1 MKIIDNFINDQDIVN
16 DIQSTLLGNNFP
28 YFYNNYVAEPT
39 DQSDYYFNHVLFH
52 QNEVRSEHYNKIL
65 SPILGRLDFNYLIRA
80 KINCYTRKE
89 KHIEAGMHVDMNEK
103 HFVAL
108 YSVNTNNGYT
118 MFEDGTKVPSVAN
131 TFVSFPSN
139 MRHTG
144 STCTDVKFRGLI
156 NFNYI
161 KTKENANT

>member
-39 DQSDYYFNHVLFH
+39 DHSDYYFNHILFH
-52 QNEVRSEHYNKIL
+52 QNEVKSDYYNQIL
-65 SPILGRLDFNYLIRA
+65 SPLLGRLDYNYLIRG

-89 KHIEAGMHVDMNEK
+89 KHIEAGMHVDMNGK
-103 HFVAL
+103 HFVGL

-118 MFEDGTKVPSVAN
+118 MFEDGTKVKSVAN
-131 TFVSFPSN
+131 QMIIFDGRMKHCSAN
-139 MRHTG
+139 Q
-144 STCTDVKFRGLI
+144 TDENLRI
-156 NFNYI
+156 NINI
-161 KTKENANT
+161 NLK

>member
-118 MFEDGTKVPSVAN
+118 MFEDGTKVKSVAN
-131 TFVSFPSN
+131 QMIIFDGRMKHCSAN
-139 MRHTG
+139 Q
-144 STCTDVKFRGLI
+144 TDENLRI
-156 NFNYI
+156 NINI
-161 KTKENANT
+161 NLEC

>member
-1 MKIIDNFINDQDIVN
+1 MKIIDNFIDNQDIVN

-39 DQSDYYFNHVLFH
+39 DHSDYYFNHILFH
-52 QNEVRSEHYNKIL
+52 QNEVKSDYYNQIL
-65 SPILGRLDFNYLIRA
+65 SPLLGRLDYNYLIRG

-103 HFVAL
+103 HFVGL

-118 MFEDGTKVPSVAN
+118 MFEDGTKVKSVAN
-131 TFVSFPSN
+131 QMIIFDGRMKHCSAN
-139 MRHTG
+139 Q
-144 STCTDVKFRGLI
+144 TDENLRI
-156 NFNYI
+156 NINI
-161 KTKENANT
+161 NLK